1 VDPLCRGPDWKP
13 ITPKRGSFLH
23 ADSHTYLSII
33 AALLFVI
40 LLWPPPA
47 NAEEQARGMGSYLL
61 GPGMPII
68 FTFDRHSMS
77 CAVSW
82 GTLGA
87 PGPGPYSAPP
97 DMNKVNFGMVVFS
110 LEISSFEVTNNRVT
124 MTGLARSITTM
135 NQWIIENAIYD
146 FKVEAVD
153 GGPPAQDS
161 FSMTARGM
169 GSYLLG
175 PGMPT
180 IFTFDP
186 AGLVSGD
193 IVIRPGY
200 FCSTAVVSFMKFS
213 LGNG

>member
-1 VDPLCRGPDWKP
+1 MR
-13 ITPKRGSFLH
+13 
-23 ADSHTYLSII
+23 DSGLAWLMSALSKDLQLWSRQQASAGRYQVLISEREREREKNDMTTRLLHTYLSII

-153 GGPPAQDS
+153 GGPPAWV
-161 FSMTARGM
+161 
-169 GSYLLG
+169 G
-175 PGMPT
+175 PLHYDDEPV
-180 IFTFDP
+180 DHRECN
-186 AGLVSGD
+186 L
-193 IVIRPGY
+193 
-200 FCSTAVVSFMKFS
+200 
-213 LGNG
+213 

>member
-1 VDPLCRGPDWKP
+1 
-13 ITPKRGSFLH
+13 
-23 ADSHTYLSII
+23 
-33 AALLFVI
+33 
-40 LLWPPPA
+40 
-47 NAEEQARGMGSYLL
+47 
-61 GPGMPII
+61 
-68 FTFDRHSMS
+68 
-77 CAVSW
+77 
-82 GTLGA
+82 LGA